1 MQSTIS
7 NRSLLQPRSLADALK
22 MLRDEGPLTPLAG
35 CTDLY
40 VNLNFG
46 TLKDQRFVNLWD
58 LDGLRRIESRRGTLT
73 IGALATFTDLIRSPL
88 VRRYLPMLAAAAR
101 EVGGVQI
108 QNRGTIGGNVA
119 NASPAGDLLPVLA
132 VAEATVVLASTAGT
146 RAVPF
151 TSFYTGYRQP
161 VRR

>member
-46 TLKDQRFVNLWD
+46 TLKDQRFLNLWD
-58 LDGLRRIESRRGTLT
+58 LDGLRTIKSRRGTLT
-73 IGALATFTDLIRSPL
+73 IGALVTFTDLIRSPL
-88 VRRYLPMLAAAAR
+88 VSRHLPMLAAAAR
-101 EVGGVQI
+101 EVG
-108 QNRGTIGGNVA
+108 
-119 NASPAGDLLPVLA
+119 
-132 VAEATVVLASTAGT
+132 
-146 RAVPF
+146 
-151 TSFYTGYRQP
+151 
-161 VRR
+161 